1 MRDKGDQGMWC
12 ASWQV
17 FVAVVI
23 EKWRVSSGDIRQ
35 FFLEFSIR
43 DIRINWIYFSKIR
56 ISMIELELKLDIM
69 KRILSIRLNIVEQ
82 WKNIVITKSSKCIGC
97 IKG

>member
-1 MRDKGDQGMWC
+1 
-12 ASWQV
+12 
-17 FVAVVI
+17 
-23 EKWRVSSGDIRQ
+23 
-35 FFLEFSIR
+35 
-43 DIRINWIYFSKIR
+43 
-56 ISMIELELKLDIM
+56 MIELELKLDIM